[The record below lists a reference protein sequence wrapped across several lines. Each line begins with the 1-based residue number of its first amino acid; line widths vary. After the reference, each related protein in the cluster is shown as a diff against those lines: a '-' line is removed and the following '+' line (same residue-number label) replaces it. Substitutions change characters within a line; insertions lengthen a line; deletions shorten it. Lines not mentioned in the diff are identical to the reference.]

1 MASAV
6 SHQHGKITDA
16 QLMAQLD
23 EQRTKLE
30 FELHLSHITEMHKA
44 FFDNMSKV
52 SGFLLLALGW
62 FATSKDARAYLA
74 SEPTLSTLAAIGV
87 LAAYLLSVAAAVV
100 AYRASRLALQ
110 RLNELNFLP
119 ASAYVN
125 RALLAPT
132 FLVCTLGNGVLAGLL
147 VIAIF
152 RLNA

>member
-110 RLNELNFLP
+110 RLNELNFGLCVDGLQDWLNILRQSP
-119 ASAYVN
+119 IASAVFC
-125 RALLAPT
+125 RA
-132 FLVCTLGNGVLAGLL
+132 GQNQRVLSAS
-147 VIAIF
+147 
-152 RLNA
+152 